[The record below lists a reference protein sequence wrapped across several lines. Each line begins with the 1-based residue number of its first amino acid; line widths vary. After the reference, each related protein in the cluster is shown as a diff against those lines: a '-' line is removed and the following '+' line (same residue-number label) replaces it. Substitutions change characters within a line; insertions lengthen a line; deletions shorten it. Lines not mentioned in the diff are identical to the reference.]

1 MKNLRAFA
9 PFLVIFSTIAGAQVS
24 SPYELPEAG
33 PIVKNYMSEN
43 DPGKKKAIA
52 DKMLKECPF
61 RKTNSELETLTTEA
75 VNLQLSANVP
85 NSMFNQCSTQLKSF
99 NDSIS
104 RSAEL
109 KNKIDQATLTNKTL
123 TAEEQ
128 AEIKKEIEI
137 TQMAA
142 NSFNN
147 LLQLG
152 CEFKN
157 TSSEI
162 SNIGFRLINV
172 LDASSMVLLAN
183 PAHAL
188 VASSAAI
195 TGRLVISLSQWLFDR
210 PNQNQ
215 LLTKETQDSKRF
227 INDLCLFRTLAYKYD
242 ELYVDPFEDPNIAL
256 LERQVE
262 KNKATAAANE
272 LRQCTSTNLS
282 EPIAGLASFSKE
294 LLTIV
299 DTNSTQKQCLNL
311 VSRFN
316 SEGSPKVGNP
326 IKNLAQSY
334 GCPDPGPEASTH
346 VRAYCR
352 SFESIKEL
360 CSGDYFEK
368 CEDPEFQKKLNA
380 KFTSLSEI
388 LFQSA
393 QETTKQN
400 TPKPKDDDLQRLR
413 IAEQEE
419 KIAIQ
424 RYASL
429 QAILEDSPMTHVNS
443 SKSMM
448 SLGRT
453 VLGDRF
459 DVFAKD
465 TFKSIEKNLE
475 EADDILSPLP
485 RRMEKAKKL
494 RSPAEQ
500 ARAVSDVCT
509 KASQARQQLATVYHS
524 SVGMTDICF
533 VMKGQGIPPLKSQSL
548 NFDNYSS
555 GEKRTLGIFKT
566 ESYLSK
572 RCEKISSRV
581 SEELNKVKKMVL
593 KLNELNC
600 RNR

>member
-1 MKNLRAFA
+1 MKNLRDIAPILLVLVMAFE
-9 PFLVIFSTIAGAQVS
+9 VS
-24 SPYELPEAG
+24 RSWGYDIPEAG
-33 PIVKNYMSEN
+33 SVVKGHMLET
-43 DPGKKKAIA
+43 DHVKKKVIE

-61 RKTNSELETLTTEA
+61 KKSNSELETLTSEA

-109 KNKIDQATLTNKTL
+109 KTKIDQTNLTNKTF
-123 TAEEQ
+123 TTEEQ
-128 AEIKKEIEI
+128 AQIKKEIEI

-147 LLQLG
+147 LLQLR

-162 SNIGFRLINV
+162 SNIGFRLINI

-188 VASSAAI
+188 IASSAAI

-210 PNQNQ
+210 PNHNQ

-242 ELYVDPFEDPNIAL
+242 ELYVDPFEDPTNAL
-256 LERQVE
+256 LERQSE
-262 KNKATAAANE
+262 KNKAIAAANE
-272 LRQCTSTNLS
+272 LRQCTSTSLA
-282 EPIAGLASFSKE
+282 EPVAGLASFSKE

-299 DTNSTQKQCLNL
+299 DTTSTQKQCLNL
-311 VSRFN
+311 VSKFN
-316 SEGSPKVGNP
+316 AEGAPKVGNP

-334 GCPDPGPEASTH
+334 GCPNPGPEASTH
-346 VRAYCR
+346 VKAYCR
-352 SFESIKEL
+352 SFDAIKEL
-360 CSGDYFEK
+360 CAGDYFEK

-388 LFQSA
+388 LFKSA
-393 QETTKQN
+393 QETTKEN
-400 TPKPKDDDLQRLR
+400 TPKPKEDDLQKLK

-429 QAILEDSPMTHVNS
+429 QAILEDSPMTHANS
-443 SKSMM
+443 SRAML

-459 DVFAKD
+459 DEFSKD
-465 TFKSIEKNLE
+465 TFKSIEKNMD
-475 EADDILSPLP
+475 EAEDLLSPLN
-485 RRMEKAKKL
+485 RKMEKAKKL
-494 RSPAEQ
+494 KNAAQQMRTIGEI
-500 ARAVSDVCT
+500 CT
-509 KASQARQQLATVYHS
+509 KATQARQQLALAYHS
-524 SVGMTDICF
+524 SVGMTDICY
-533 VMKGQGIPPLKSQSL
+533 VMKGKGIPPLKSQSL

-555 GEKRTLGIFKT
+555 DEKRKFGIFKT
-566 ESYLSK
+566 ESYLST
-572 RCEKISSRV
+572 RCDKINSRI
-581 SEELNKVKKMVL
+581 SEELNKVKRMVL
-593 KLNELNC
+593 KLNDLGC
-600 RNR
+600 KAR